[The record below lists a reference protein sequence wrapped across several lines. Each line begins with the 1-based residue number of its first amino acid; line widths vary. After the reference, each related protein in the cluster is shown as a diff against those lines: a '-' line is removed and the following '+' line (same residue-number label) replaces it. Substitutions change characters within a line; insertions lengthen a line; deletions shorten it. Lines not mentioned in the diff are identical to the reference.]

1 MKWQGTG
8 NEIRHGIYLTK
19 GVHNVLCKTWID
31 PNSLETVSGLVPFS
45 GLYLVQMEAKFCF
58 CCFTPVPGPGPVHHT
73 VPGQKMVP
81 TLQSQHGNPG
91 SGSAIGVSGSFLRG
105 CQQLHLAKIQSL
117 PARGGHAF
125 CQAVV
130 PSFSAKL
137 SCQSYKLSSAKIQ
150 ASQFCSAKLPS
161 RPPPLIRLWAQPWK
175 NITS

>member
-1 MKWQGTG
+1 MFLLLHPSA
-8 NEIRHGIYLTK
+8 R
-19 GVHNVLCKTWID
+19 
-31 PNSLETVSGLVPFS
+31 
-45 GLYLVQMEAKFCF
+45 A
-58 CCFTPVPGPGPVHHT
+58 GPVHLT

-91 SGSAIGVSGSFLRG
+91 SGSAIGVSASFLRG

-137 SCQSYKLSSAKIQ
+137 SCQSYKLSSAKLNQ
-150 ASQFCSAKLPS
+150 ASQFCLPSFHFCPAKLKFLSCQAPISVLPS
-161 RPPPLIRLWAQPWK
+161 
-175 NITS
+175 